1 MRVRPCFASFPLCSI
16 ALFTVVAL
24 APLLGAQQLPDAP
37 MPSAALS
44 AAMPPVQASRPQ
56 PSGPLTL
63 RERFILQTRT
73 SFSPVAFIVP
83 AAEAGITMADPP
95 TNYPH
100 DWSDGAGAYARNYGA
115 ELGRHTTA
123 GYTHFAAAAIL
134 REDPRYYPCQ
144 RSNYAARFFH
154 AMAFTLVDRSDSGRH
169 TLAVSNFVG
178 SAAGGFIGMAWEPSG
193 FNDTTHAYQRSAV
206 ELTAFAGHNLI
217 EEFSPELTRIAV
229 KLHMA
234 KAQGAL
240 MPDSQAPAV
249 AQPGNPG
256 APKTPNN

>member
-1 MRVRPCFASFPLCSI
+1 M
-16 ALFTVVAL
+16 
-24 APLLGAQQLPDAP
+24 LGAQQLPDAP

-44 AAMPPVQASRPQ
+44 AALPPFQTSRPQ

-95 TNYPH
+95 TNYPR
-100 DWSDGAGAYARNYGA
+100 DWSDGAAAYGRNYGA
-115 ELGRHTTA
+115 EIGRHTTA
-123 GYTHFAAAAIL
+123 GYAHFVAAAVL

-144 RSNYAARFFH
+144 RGNYAARFFH
-154 AMAFTLVDRSDSGRH
+154 AMAFTLVDRSDSGHH

-178 SAAGGFIGMAWEPSG
+178 SAAGGFIGMAWEPAG

-256 APKTPNN
+256 TPKTPNN